1 MIRRIVNSNLEKSFL
16 VSCLLFVA
24 VLVGCE
30 YNIIVEEAPV
40 EEPVYVEPA
49 PRFVEIEPTLRS
61 IEDSLFKTTCWS
73 SRCHDNTWYAGKLN
87 LGRDR
92 SYSNMVNVPS
102 LQDSTILRVYPG
114 KPDSSYLIWK
124 LEGHP
129 NMKGRLMPVC
139 ASEELCLDRR
149 VIEIVREWIEA
160 GAPDN

>member
-1 MIRRIVNSNLEKSFL
+1 MIRRVVHRLLTRRLI
-16 VSCLLFVA
+16 VSCILLVA
-24 VLVGCE
+24 VIAGCE
-30 YNIIVEEAPV
+30 YNTIVEEPPV
-40 EEPVYVEPA
+40 EDPIYVEPA

-129 NMKGRLMPVC
+129 DMKGRLMPVC
-139 ASEELCLDRR
+139 ASEELCLDSR
-149 VIEIVREWIEA
+149 VIEVVREWIKA
-160 GAPDN
+160 GAPNN

>member
-1 MIRRIVNSNLEKSFL
+1 MRRFTNSIIKKNILL
-16 VSCLLFVA
+16 SCVLFAA
-24 VLVGCE
+24 VLAGCK
-30 YNIIVEEAPV
+30 YNTIVEESPI

-114 KPDSSYLIWK
+114 KPDSSYLVWK

-129 NMKGRLMPVC
+129 DMKGRLMPVC
-139 ASEELCLDRR
+139 ASEALCLDRR
-149 VIEIVREWIEA
+149 VIDVVREWIEA
-160 GAPDN
+160 GALDN